1 MVESLT
7 YLTPQIKQEVK
18 ELVSELRY
26 PDEEAFIREAIE
38 DKIKDLKRK
47 IFFEVTD
54 AIKKDLRMRS
64 ISSQEI
70 LEDFDKVDRWT

>member
-47 IFFEVTD
+47 IFN
-54 AIKKDLRMRS
+54 
-64 ISSQEI
+64 
-70 LEDFDKVDRWT
+70 W